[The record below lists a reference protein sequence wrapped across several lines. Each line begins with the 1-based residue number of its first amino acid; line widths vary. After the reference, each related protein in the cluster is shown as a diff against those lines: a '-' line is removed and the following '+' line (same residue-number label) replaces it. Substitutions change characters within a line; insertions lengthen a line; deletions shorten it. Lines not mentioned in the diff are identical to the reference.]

1 MSAPSRILAAGTTI
15 ALLLAVAACTD
26 PAEPS
31 PQGSSDPD
39 LGALPFRDATLPVAE
54 RVDDLLGRMTL
65 EEKIGQM
72 TLVERWA
79 LAPGDVSS
87 GRVGNVLSGGGDWP
101 ADNSPA
107 GWVEAIDALDAQAAS
122 SRLGIP
128 LLYAVDAVH
137 GFGHLPQATVFPHQ
151 IGLGATGDPELV
163 GRVGEA
169 VGDELAALGIDIDY
183 APVVGPAR
191 DDRWGRTYEAYGEDP
206 AASAQLSEAFIVGLQ
221 GTGVLATAKH
231 YLGDGGT
238 QGGTDRGDVDA
249 TDEEVREL
257 FLEPYRRAVD
267 AGVASVMV
275 SFSSIR
281 GEPMTASE
289 HWVTDVL
296 KGELGF
302 EGFVV
307 SDYAAAQL
315 LDGDAGDLSDEDVRR
330 TIAAGID
337 LVMVPT
343 DTATFHQ
350 RLTALVESGE
360 IPTDRIDDAVRRVL
374 TAKFEAGA
382 FERQGGDPQRL
393 AGFGSQ
399 EHRDLAREAVAR
411 SVVVLAN
418 DDDTLPLAAS
428 GRVLVAG
435 AAADDLG
442 RQSGG
447 WTLGWQG
454 QEGNLREGTT
464 ILEGVRELVGDAGV
478 TYSPDGSATGPF
490 DAAVVVVGER
500 PYAEWEG
507 DLGDGDMRPAPD
519 EAALVRQV
527 AALGVPTVLVL
538 LSGRPLDITPELALV
553 DAAVAAW
560 LPGTEGGGVTDV
572 LFGEEP
578 ASGRLPVSWPT
589 SVAQEPINDGDGQEP
604 AFPLGWGIA
613 YPAG

>member
-1 MSAPSRILAAGTTI
+1 MSAPSRVVATGVTA
-15 ALLLAVAACTD
+15 ALLLAALAACT
-26 PAEPS
+26 
-31 PQGSSDPD
+31 GSSPEPGSETT
-39 LGALPFRDATLPVAE
+39 LGALPYRDAALPVPE
-54 RVDDLLGRMTL
+54 RVEDLLGRMTL

-79 LAPGDVSS
+79 LQPNDIGS

-101 ADNSPA
+101 ADNTPD
-107 GWVEAIDALDAQAAS
+107 GWVEAIDALDAQAAG

-169 VGDELAALGIDIDY
+169 VGDELAGLGIDIDY
-183 APVVGPAR
+183 APVVGPAL
-191 DDRWGRTYEAYGEDP
+191 DDRWGRTYETYGEDP
-206 AASAQLSEAFIVGLQ
+206 AATSELSDAFITGLQ
-221 GTGVLATAKH
+221 STGVLATAKH
-231 YLGDGGT
+231 YLGDGAT
-238 QGGTDRGDVDA
+238 TGGVDRGDVDA
-249 TDEEVREL
+249 SDEEVREL
-257 FLEPYRRAVD
+257 LLEPYRRAVD
-267 AGVASVMV
+267 SGVASVMV

-281 GEPMTASE
+281 GKPMTASE
-289 HWVTDVL
+289 QWVTDVL

-302 EGFVV
+302 DGFVV

-315 LDGDAGDLSDEDVRR
+315 LDGDAGDLSAEDVRR

-337 LVMVPT
+337 VVMVPS

-350 RLTALVESGE
+350 RLTALVEDGE
-360 IPTDRIDDAVRRVL
+360 IPMDRIDDAVRRVL

-382 FERQGGDPQRL
+382 FERQGADPER
-393 AGFGSQ
+393 FGGIGSA
-399 EHRDLAREAVAR
+399 EHRALAREAVAR

-418 DDDTLPLAAS
+418 DEDTLPLAS
-428 GRVLVAG
+428 GDSVLVAG

-454 QEGNLREGTT
+454 QEGNHREGTT
-464 ILEGVRELVGDAGV
+464 IVEGVRELVGDARV
-478 TYSPDGSATGPF
+478 TYSPDGSATGAF
-490 DAAVVVVGER
+490 DAAIVVVGER

-507 DLGDGDMRPAPD
+507 DVGDGDLRLAPD
-519 EAALVRQV
+519 EAALVQKV

-538 LSGRPLDITPELALV
+538 VSGRPLDITPELGLV
-553 DAAVAAW
+553 DAVVAAW
-560 LPGTEGGGVTDV
+560 LPGTEGGGVADV
-572 LFGEEP
+572 LFGTEP
-578 ASGRLPVSWPT
+578 ASGTLPVSWPT
-589 SVAQEPINDGDGQEP
+589 SVAQEPINDGDGQQP
-604 AFPLGWGIA
+604 AFPLGWGLT